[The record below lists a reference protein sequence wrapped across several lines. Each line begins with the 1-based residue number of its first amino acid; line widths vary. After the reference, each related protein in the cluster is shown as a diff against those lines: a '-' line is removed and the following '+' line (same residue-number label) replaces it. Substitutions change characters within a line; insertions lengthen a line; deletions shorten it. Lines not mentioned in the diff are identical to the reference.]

1 MKRLISLMSMAAFML
16 TATTAFAVDC
26 AEDADCDDSNA
37 CTTDTCTDGVCANA
51 PVDDCCLLDAD
62 CADGEVCVENVC
74 MPDPTCATDTDCDDN
89 NVCTTDTCT
98 DGVCANAPVDGC
110 CLLDAECAANE
121 VCVENICVPDVQ
133 PDCVTDDDCA
143 DGEVCIGGVCL
154 AGGPDSCVGLCGGQA
169 ETCYCDDAC
178 FEMEDCCA
186 DVCDACPEL
195 IGCCVPD
202 CTGKACGDDG
212 CGGDCGDCEPGFKC
226 ENFECVVCEP
236 DCAGKICGPDGCGG
250 SCGDCPDGK
259 SCNLDGTECFD
270 CVGCAPWQTCD
281 AAGACIDPPPAGNC
295 GYGGQY
301 IAEGCFGVDWLG
313 CCAGDVLYFCDDQSG
328 ACPLGATCLVVI
340 YCGENGAAC
349 GWMEEFF
356 NCVEGDPQPSP
367 SGDLYCDHY
376 ECTPSCAGK
385 VCGDDG
391 CGGEC
396 GTCDIGMFCA
406 EDGQCVGMT
415 CEGFC
420 GEKSPGGC
428 WCDDECSLPENDDCC
443 DDRCEFCP
451 EVCGGDECVATCA
464 AVECGMVEACDCG
477 ACDTGMVC
485 EANVCV
491 PDGPCVPDCTDKVC
505 GDDGC
510 GSSCG
515 ECGDGETCED
525 GLCVIEIAADVVD
538 TECATDDDCGDGE
551 VCNADGAC
559 ETAGGGGDDD
569 GDSGG
574 CATGGSAPM
583 AGFLVL
589 FGVLGLAV
597 IRRRVTA

>member
-1 MKRLISLMSMAAFML
+1 MKRLITLLSMAAL
-16 TATTAFAVDC
+16 VLASTPAFAVDC
-26 AEDADCDDSNA
+26 TTNDDCAAGEVCTAGVCVPDVQPD
-37 CTTDTCTDGVCANA
+37 CTTND
-51 PVDDCCLLDAD
+51 D
-62 CADGEVCVENVC
+62 CADGEVCV
-74 MPDPTCATDTDCDDN
+74 
-89 NVCTTDTCT
+89 
-98 DGVCANAPVDGC
+98 
-110 CLLDAECAANE
+110 
-121 VCVENICVPDVQ
+121 
-133 PDCVTDDDCA
+133 
-143 DGEVCIGGVCL
+143 GGVCIT
-154 AGGPDSCVGLCGGQA
+154 GGDNSCVGHCGDMAPG
-169 ETCYCDDAC
+169 ECYCDDIC
-178 FEMEDCCA
+178 FGNNDCCA
-186 DVCDACPEL
+186 DICEACPDLAE
-195 IGCCVPD
+195 CCTPD

-212 CGGDCGDCEPGFKC
+212 CGDSCGNCEPGFKC
-226 ENFECVVCEP
+226 ENFQCVVCEP
-236 DCAGKICGPDGCGG
+236 DCAGKICGNDGCGG

-259 SCNLDGTECFD
+259 SCNLDGTECLD

-281 AAGACIDPPPAGNC
+281 AGGNCVDPSPAGDC
-295 GYGGQY
+295 GFGGQY

-340 YCGENGAAC
+340 YCGDGATTC
-349 GWMEEFF
+349 GWLDDFF
-356 NCVEGDPQPSP
+356 NCVEGEPQTSP
-367 SGDLYCDHY
+367 AGDLYCDHY

-385 VCGDDG
+385 ICGSDG

-396 GTCDIGMFCA
+396 GTCDIGMVCT

-420 GEKSPGGC
+420 GDMSPGGC
-428 WCDDECSLPENDDCC
+428 WCDDKCSLPDNNDCC
-443 DDRCEFCP
+443 EDRCEFCP
-451 EVCGGDECVATCA
+451 DVCTGGDDCATTCA

-477 ACDTGMVC
+477 ACDLGMVC

-515 ECGDGETCED
+515 VCGDGETCEA
-525 GLCVIEIAADVVD
+525 GECVIEIG

-551 VCNADGAC
+551 TCNADGVC
-559 ETAGGGGDDD
+559 ETAGGGGGGGDDDD

-574 CATGGSAPM
+574 CATGGSTPM
-583 AGFLVL
+583 AGFMVL
-589 FGVLGLAV
+589 FALIGLAV